1 MGITHLKVVYSE
13 EPPRKPFEI
22 EPTTALTSPLEKTVK
37 SPTTNQKRTTPASNA
52 FVPATA
58 GLILGGEV
66 VKDLIRMKSENSD

>member
-13 EPPRKPFEI
+13 EPPRKPFEV
-22 EPTTALTSPLEKTVK
+22 ESTATSTSPLEETVK
-37 SPTTNQKRTTPASNA
+37 APTTNQKRTTPASNA

-66 VKDLIRMKSENSD
+66 VKDLIRMKSATSD